1 MTFLQLQLDWGVRVE
16 LNFAATMFL
25 EIWRR
30 KQAVVA
36 WEWDLRD
43 YEDYQHT
50 RPEFE
55 AKVKTTRFV
64 LFTVEIGA
72 VL

>member
-1 MTFLQLQLDWGVRVE
+1 
-16 LNFAATMFL
+16 MFL

-64 LFTVEIGA
+64 LFTIEIGA